1 MGNARRTNWR
11 FWLSATLLLA
21 FWGCSSEPDVP
32 GGATDDGY
40 IHLFFSKTETRADL
54 NPDGSG
60 QFTEGDRIELFVDG
74 SDGSA
79 TAN

>member
-40 IHLFFSKTETRADL
+40 SHLFFSQTVTRADL
-54 NPDGSG
+54 IPDVTA
-60 QFTEGDRIELFVDG
+60 QLTAGDRIGLFSDG

-79 TAN
+79 NEN